1 MNRRAPTLDS
11 QHGISA
17 LNRFFVS
24 VSPLLRVDPL
34 SPSAPLTLCARIP
47 AMRHLRALC
56 GATLIAFCGTV
67 TANAQA
73 PAASDAIV
81 RFRINVPEATLKDL
95 KARLANTR
103 FPSEIEQSGWEY
115 GTNLDY
121 LKELVT
127 YWRRTYDWRAQER
140 KLNQLPQY
148 RTTIDGID
156 IHFVHQR
163 SSQPN
168 AMPLV
173 MIHGWPGSFFEF
185 TKVIGPLTEPTQ
197 SGGNAS
203 DAFHIVALSL
213 PGYGFSGKPRA
224 GGYNTARIARIV
236 AQLMARLGYTRY
248 GAQGGD
254 WGAAI
259 VRQLGLVDREHLIGL
274 HSNMCV
280 ANAPFGP
287 NPNEGVPEADLKR
300 VQAAQARSANELGYF
315 QIQST
320 RPMTVGYGLNDSPAG
335 LAAWIVEKF
344 RAWSD
349 SDGNVEKKFSKA
361 DLLTNVLIYWVTE
374 SGPSSVR
381 IYFETRVDPGL
392 PGRVE
397 VPFACARFPRE
408 MFAIVPTKWIE
419 AQYKLQQL
427 TDMPRGG
434 HFAALEEPQLLVDDV
449 RKFFRGRR

>member
-1 MNRRAPTLDS
+1 MA
-11 QHGISA
+11 A
-17 LNRFFVS
+17 
-24 VSPLLRVDPL
+24 
-34 SPSAPLTLCARIP
+34 
-47 AMRHLRALC
+47 C
-56 GATLIAFCGTV
+56 GA
-67 TANAQA
+67 A
-73 PAASDAIV
+73 PAVVRGQASGEAV
-81 RFRINVPEATLKDL
+81 VPFRINVPEAVLKDL
-95 KARLANTR
+95 KERLARTR

-115 GTNLDY
+115 GTNLAY
-121 LKELVT
+121 LRELVA
-127 YWRRTYDWRAQER
+127 YWRTTFNWREQER
-140 KLNQLPQY
+140 KLNQLPQF
-148 RTTIDGID
+148 TTRIDGID

-163 SSQPN
+163 SSHAN
-168 AMPLV
+168 ATPLM

-185 TKVIGPLTEPTQ
+185 TKVIGPLTEPTKH
-197 SGGNAS
+197 GGSAT
-203 DAFHIVALSL
+203 DAFHVVALSL
-213 PGYGFSGKPRA
+213 PGYGFSGKPRSS
-224 GGYNTARIARIV
+224 GYSPARMARIV
-236 AQLMARLGYTRY
+236 AHLMARLGYTRY

-274 HSNMCV
+274 HSNMCI
-280 ANAPFGP
+280 ANAPPGP
-287 NPNEGVPEADLKR
+287 SPNDGVPEADLRR

-320 RPMTVGYGLNDSPAG
+320 RPMTLGYGLNDSPAG

-349 SDGNVEKKFSKA
+349 SDGDIERKFTK
-361 DLLTNVLIYWVTE
+361 DELLTNVTIYWVTE

-381 IYFETRVDPGL
+381 IYFENRVDAGL
-392 PGRVE
+392 TGRVE

-419 AQYKLQQL
+419 AQYNLQQL

>member
-1 MNRRAPTLDS
+1 
-11 QHGISA
+11 
-17 LNRFFVS
+17 
-24 VSPLLRVDPL
+24 
-34 SPSAPLTLCARIP
+34 
-47 AMRHLRALC
+47 MRHIRSLC
-56 GATLIAFCGTV
+56 GAILIAFCGTV

-81 RFRINVPEATLKDL
+81 PFRINVPEATLKDL
-95 KARLANTR
+95 KARLAKTR
-103 FPSEIEQSGWEY
+103 FPSEIDQSGWEY
-115 GTNLDY
+115 GTNLAY

-127 YWRRTYDWRAQER
+127 YWRTTYDWRAQER

-148 RTTIDGID
+148 KTAIDGID
-156 IHFVHQR
+156 VHFVHQR

-197 SGGNAS
+197 FGGNAS
-203 DAFHIVALSL
+203 DAFHVVALSL
-213 PGYGFSGKPRA
+213 PGFGFSGKPRT

-280 ANAPFGP
+280 ANAPTGP
-287 NPNEGVPEADLKR
+287 NPNEGVPETDLKR

-344 RAWSD
+344 RAWSG
-349 SDGNVEKKFSKA
+349 SDGNVEKTFAKD
-361 DLLTNVLIYWVTE
+361 DLLTNVTIYWVTE

-381 IYFETRVDPGL
+381 IYFENRVDPGL

-408 MFAIVPTKWIE
+408 MLAVVPTKWIE
-419 AQYKLQQL
+419 AQYNLQQL